1 MRLHSGYTI
10 TRPVL
15 SSGVDVTGL
24 RCLQSN
30 PPNTNIN
37 TLLLLYLLVI
47 HLCIFSYSVLHKT
60 APCLSSLTLISA
72 RLLLSAPSL
81 LRFSGGFC
89 PFHAHCS
96 PYSTVQHGWSDAAAE
111 SERTSGQRAKQIQS
125 YVTGSAAE
133 LHTLDG
139 TGQLAEITRK
149 KGEVTAKLSVWHE
162 SINT

>member
-1 MRLHSGYTI
+1 MIIFLQLPTSFLVYIICLILTQLCKANVECLQWKTVRLHSGYTI

-15 SSGVDVTGL
+15 RSGVDVAGL

-47 HLCIFSYSVLHKT
+47 HPWIFSYSVLHKT
-60 APCLSSLTLISA
+60 APCLSSLTLIAA

-96 PYSTVQHGWSDAAAE
+96 PYSTVQHGWSEAAAE
-111 SERTSGQRAKQIQS
+111 SERTSG
-125 YVTGSAAE
+125 
-133 LHTLDG
+133 
-139 TGQLAEITRK
+139 
-149 KGEVTAKLSVWHE
+149 
-162 SINT
+162 